1 MPTATIATLKE
12 LIEVDEAGCQEFN
25 DAATRLSHSG
35 HPTLAAKFAEYSRQ
49 RAWFV
54 SELCG
59 LDPELQ
65 THGHVQQPTG
75 GPLHRRWLAMK
86 DAFTPHD
93 ARRVIDAAQREEDQ
107 ALTAYSRA
115 LVADLPP
122 VALSVIERQYVAI
135 RNAHDTV
142 SSLRDQN

>member
-1 MPTATIATLKE
+1 
-12 LIEVDEAGCQEFN
+12 
-25 DAATRLSHSG
+25 
-35 HPTLAAKFAEYSRQ
+35 
-49 RAWFV
+49 
-54 SELCG
+54 
-59 LDPELQ
+59 
-65 THGHVQQPTG
+65 
-75 GPLHRRWLAMK
+75 MK